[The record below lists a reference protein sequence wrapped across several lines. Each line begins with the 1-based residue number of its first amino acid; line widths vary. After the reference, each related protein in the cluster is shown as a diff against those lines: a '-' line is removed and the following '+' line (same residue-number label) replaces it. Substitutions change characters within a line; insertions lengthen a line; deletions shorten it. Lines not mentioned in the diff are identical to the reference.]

1 MKFLKKLF
9 SPRFLC
15 ILLLI
20 VEILVLIGAW
30 WFLEYGLDSILEGQT
45 AKNGMSL
52 ANLIAI
58 LAFVG
63 VRIVLTVIAI
73 IVFFR
78 IINRDENPEYKIP
91 WVAFMFI
98 VPIITLSFYVIFVR
112 VRLSKRQYRII
123 KPVRKIL
130 DAKKE
135 EWKPE
140 HEANLAE
147 IEPHFQGTFQYLH
160 NVTRFSVSKNNH
172 LTYYKNG
179 EEFFPAMV
187 EELKKAKR
195 FIFMEFFIVTD
206 GKWWKAIH
214 EVLKQKAAEGV
225 EVRFVYDDFGS
236 GAGLPDKF
244 IKTLRSEGIHVYPFH
259 PISFLLNRTINNRD
273 HRKIVVV
280 DHQCAFTGG
289 MNLAD
294 EYANDKLRFGYWKD
308 TMVKIEG
315 RGIRD
320 LAGIFLENY
329 DLASESVSDYSAFLD
344 GDDYPH
350 FEEPGYCFSFGDGP
364 GPYTKH
370 EQIGEQNYINL
381 LSTAT
386 KQADICTP
394 YLICSYPLQRAVLAA
409 AKRGVRVNLIVPG
422 IPDKK
427 MVYKMAQCQFGIFLK
442 AGVHIYVY
450 TPGFNHEKQM
460 LIDDRIC
467 FCGTINFDFRSLT
480 HHFEDGMV
488 FLDTPCM
495 KEVRADFDEMMSQSQ
510 EVPVDFK
517 VPTGQRLICALLK
530 IFRVLL

>member
-1 MKFLKKLF
+1 MKLLKPAFIPKLIMAF
-9 SPRFLC
+9 FVLVE
-15 ILLLI
+15 LALI
-20 VEILVLIGAW
+20 VIGYLYVADLLVVSEADPNLVLFIFAG
-30 WFLEYGLDSILEGQT
+30 
-45 AKNGMSL
+45 
-52 ANLIAI
+52 
-58 LAFVG
+58 
-63 VRIVLTVIAI
+63 I
-73 IVFFR
+73 IVVNILCSIY
-78 IINRDENPEYKIP
+78 IINSTVSDAYKITWLFFVNALP
-91 WVAFMFI
+91 LIGFI
-98 VPIITLSFYVIFVR
+98 FYLIFANKQTSR
-112 VRLSKRQYRII
+112 SQRRKYI
-123 KPVRKIL
+123 KWSRNIQKE
-130 DAKKE
+130 DADPAVLEMVKE
-135 EWKPE
+135 DLPGS
-140 HEANLAE
+140 APLIRYLA
-147 IEPHFQGTFQYLH
+147 
-160 NVTRFSVSKNNH
+160 SVSGSGIYRDTSVEYFS
-172 LTYYKNG
+172 LGDYA
-179 EEFFPAMV
+179 FPKML
-187 EELKKAKR
+187 EELKKAKHY
-195 FIFMEFFIVTD
+195 IFMEFFIVTD

-244 IKTLRSEGIHVYPFH
+244 IKTLWSEGIHVYPFH

-315 RGIRD
+315 KGIRD